1 MDTQS
6 KKKSVLFKLMA
17 NHKSGKSTCKYSVMS
32 VRIDAGP
39 GYSGNKDGKFPVQT
53 EGTSDNC

>member
-17 NHKSGKSTCKYSVMS
+17 NRKSGKSTCKYSVMS

-53 EGTSDNC
+53 EGT